1 MALPIT
7 FEHVDKR
14 YALKSGASLTALSDA
29 TLSLREGTFT
39 TIVGPSGC
47 GKSTLLHI
55 AAGLV
60 PYEEGSVRIG
70 DEFVERPNP
79 NVGMMFQSPVM
90 LPWRTVIKNLMLPF
104 ELLKLSDEKAY
115 RERAHRMLS
124 TVGID
129 QFADAYPREL
139 SGGMQQR
146 AALARVLLT
155 SPQVLL
161 LDEPF
166 SALDEFT
173 RESLNMELLSLWAE
187 LLPTVCLVTHNI
199 SEAVMLSDTIVVMSA
214 RPGRIIG
221 EIEVPLPR
229 PRTLEMATEPEFQ
242 EIVVEVRDLMRGSS
256 VPAPQGGR

>member
-1 MALPIT
+1 
-7 FEHVDKR
+7 
-14 YALKSGASLTALSDA
+14 
-29 TLSLREGTFT
+29 LREGTFT

-60 PYEEGSVRIG
+60 PYEEGTVRIG
-70 DEFVERPNP
+70 DEFVERPNSG
-79 NVGMMFQSPVM
+79 VGMMFQSPVM
-90 LPWRTVIKNLMLPF
+90 LPWRSVLKNMMLPF
-104 ELLKLSDEKAY
+104 ELLKLEDESGY
-115 RERAHRMLS
+115 RERALRMLR

-129 QFADAYPREL
+129 QFADAYPGEL

-155 SPQVLL
+155 HPEVLL

-173 RESLNMELLSLWAE
+173 RDALNMELLSLWSD

-199 SEAVMLSDTIVVMSA
+199 NEAVLLSDTIVVMSA
-214 RPGRIIG
+214 RPGRILG
-221 EIEVPLPR
+221 EIEVALPR
-229 PRTLEMATEPEFQ
+229 PRTLEMVTEPEFQ
-242 EIVVEVRDLMRGSS
+242 EIVVEVRDLMRGGAN
-256 VPAPQGGR
+256 VVAANGGT